1 MSTAQASL
9 SLAPRETVVLPV
21 FGKER
26 FAMTELV
33 DRFGRRFPYLRLS
46 LIDACN
52 FRCSYCLPNGYRAR
66 EGRPEPLNL
75 AEIRRLLRAFRTLGM
90 RKLRL
95 TGGEPSLR
103 RDLTEVIACAADLQI
118 EKIALTT
125 NGTVLNKRVAQWR
138 AAGLTHLNVSVDSL
152 DPDCFARVTGNA
164 NLADIL
170 AGVEQALALRFHAV
184 KLNAV
189 LLREV
194 NDQQWPQWLDYLRD
208 RRLTVRFIELM
219 QTGDNAEYFA
229 RHHLRADV
237 MQAWLLENGWREL
250 PRAAD
255 AGPAREFIHEH
266 YQGRFGFIAPYA
278 RNFCA
283 DCNRLRVT
291 SMGDLR
297 LCLFGDSGMPLRD
310 LLSSDSAHE
319 ALVERLQKQLGIKAA
334 AHQLHEGLTGLTTNL
349 STIGG

>member
-1 MSTAQASL
+1 MN
-9 SLAPRETVVLPV
+9 
-21 FGKER
+21 
-26 FAMTELV
+26 ELI

-52 FRCSYCLPNGYRAR
+52 FRCSYCLPNGYQARA
-66 EGRPEPLNL
+66 GRPEPLNV
-75 AEIRRLLRAFRTLGM
+75 AEISRLLSAFRALGM

-103 RDLTEVIACAADLQI
+103 RDLSEVIQCAAQLQI

-125 NGTVLNKRVAQWR
+125 NGTVLNKRVEQWR

-152 DPDCFARVTGNA
+152 DPDCFAQITGHK
-164 NLADIL
+164 NLADLL

-189 LLREV
+189 LLRDL
-194 NDQQWPQWLDYLRD
+194 NDQQWPLWLDYLRD
-208 RRLTVRFIELM
+208 RRITVRFIELM
-219 QTGDNAEYFA
+219 QTGDNADYFA
-229 RHHLRADV
+229 RHHVRADV
-237 MQAWLLENGWREL
+237 LQTWLLDQGWREI

-255 AGPAREFIHEH
+255 AGPAREFIHDQ

-291 SMGDLR
+291 ATGDLR
-297 LCLFGDSGMPLRD
+297 LCLFGESGMPLRD
-310 LLSSDSAHE
+310 LLSADSEQE
-319 ALVERLQKQLGIKAA
+319 ALIARLQKQLGIKAA
-334 AHQLHEGLTGLTTNL
+334 AHQLHEGQTGLTTNL